1 MKTFSIH
8 LPDGPQ
14 KTLCGMSRK
23 QTTVRGV
30 AYWRVRELEIIRPNQ
45 CVDEATC
52 KACHR
57 VDDFR
62 QVRDYR
68 RECREAGLDPD
79 TMKPLRTSPAPAI
92 PPGLMKANR

>member
-8 LPDGPQ
+8 LPDGPGR
-14 KTLCGMSRK
+14 TLCGQSLK

-30 AYWRVRELEIIRPNQ
+30 AYWRVRWLEVIRPNQ

-68 RECREAGLDPD
+68 RECREGNLDPD
-79 TMKPLRTSPAPAI
+79 TGQPLPKKISHV
-92 PPGLMKANR
+92 

>member
-8 LPDGPQ
+8 LPGAPGL
-14 KTLCGMSRK
+14 TLCGQSR
-23 QTTVRGV
+23 QQQTVRGV
-30 AYWRVRELEIIRPNQ
+30 AYWRVRVLEIIKPSQ
-45 CVDEATC
+45 SVDEATC

-79 TMKPLRTSPAPAI
+79 TGQPLPKKISHV
-92 PPGLMKANR
+92 